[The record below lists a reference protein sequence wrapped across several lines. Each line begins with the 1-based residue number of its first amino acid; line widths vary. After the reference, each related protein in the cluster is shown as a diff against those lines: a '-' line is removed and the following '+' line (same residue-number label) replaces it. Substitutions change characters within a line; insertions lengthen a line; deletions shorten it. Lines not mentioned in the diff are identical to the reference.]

1 MPGLPV
7 HHQLL
12 EFTQTHVHSFQTRL
26 LMAQSLEEWNW
37 VIPQA
42 HNCDLLK
49 CFFKGYLELVGKKV
63 VLNTSVT
70 MWPFADMRIV
80 TGMCITHF
88 VIRVYVCGCV
98 GVYIYMYIYV
108 YILFSH
114 KGMAKSFVTP
124 WTVAYQ
130 APLSMQFSR
139 QEYWSGLPF
148 PSAGNLPDPAIKP
161 VSPTL
166 QADSLPLS
174 HQGAC
179 VCVCVCV

>member
-1 MPGLPV
+1 MTICRYEDCNRYV
-7 HHQLL
+7 YY
-12 EFTQTHVHSFQTRL
+12 SF
-26 LMAQSLEEWNW
+26 
-37 VIPQA
+37 
-42 HNCDLLK
+42 CYK
-49 CFFKGYLELVGKKV
+49 
-63 VLNTSVT
+63 SVCV
-70 MWPFADMRIV
+70 W
-80 TGMCITHF
+80 
-88 VIRVYVCGCV
+88 VCGCV
-98 GVYIYMYIYV
+98 YIYV

-179 VCVCVCV
+179 VCVCVCNMLYIHTYMCIIHTCYFLPYFIPLSSKRH